1 MSKIND
7 NTIISRD
14 EAIKQ
19 GLKHYFTGKPCKWGH
34 LEKRSVGCRK
44 CLACGRE
51 RMAIWA
57 KENPEKKKQVYQ
69 KWYDASYADYCKK
82 NKENIRKN
90 ASEWL
95 KRNKDKANA
104 KTAYRRATKLQR
116 TPKWLSS
123 EDMWL
128 IEEAY
133 ELAQERT
140 KLFGFM
146 WTVDHVVPLNGETV
160 SGLHVPE
167 NLQIIPASENYS
179 KANRWDWEL
188 QQ

>member
-1 MSKIND
+1 MFKLL
-7 NTIISRD
+7 TLK
-14 EAIKQ
+14 EAKEQ
-19 GLKHYFTGKPCKWGH
+19 GLKYYFTGKSCKNGH
-34 LEKRSVGCRK
+34 IAERQVSNRSCCE
-44 CLACGRE
+44 CLNTNY
-51 RMAIWA
+51 
-57 KENPEKKKQVYQ
+57 K
-69 KWYDASYADYCKK
+69 KWYATGYSDYYQQ